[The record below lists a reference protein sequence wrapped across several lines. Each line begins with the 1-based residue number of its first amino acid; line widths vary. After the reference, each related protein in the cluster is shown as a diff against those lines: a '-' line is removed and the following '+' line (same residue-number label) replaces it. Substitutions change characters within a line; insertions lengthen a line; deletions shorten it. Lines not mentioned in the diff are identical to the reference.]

1 VFSLP
6 FHPILFKGF
15 GILFKRRLKMDSN
28 KSREKLKGFVHQEVT
43 ELFEKV
49 LDFAEVAIATPETYK
64 RFRSK
69 VLRIGNNAIR
79 NCHKE
84 LDMNY
89 DVKWSPQVETEDV
102 IEVTSR

>member
-1 VFSLP
+1 
-6 FHPILFKGF
+6 
-15 GILFKRRLKMDSN
+15 MDKN
-28 KSREKLKGFVHQEVT
+28 KSTEKLKGCIQGEIT

-49 LDFAEVAIATPETYK
+49 LDFAEVAIPSPETYK

-89 DVKWSPQVETEDV
+89 EIKWSPQVQSEDI
-102 IEVTSR
+102 IEVQPKK

>member
-1 VFSLP
+1 
-6 FHPILFKGF
+6 
-15 GILFKRRLKMDSN
+15 MDKN
-28 KSREKLKGFVHQEVT
+28 KSREKLKGFVQSEIT
-43 ELFEKV
+43 DLFEKV

-84 LDMNY
+84 VDMNY
-89 DVKWSPQVETEDV
+89 NVKWSPQVESEDV
-102 IEVTSR
+102 IEVIQK

>member
-1 VFSLP
+1 
-6 FHPILFKGF
+6 
-15 GILFKRRLKMDSN
+15 MDKN
-28 KSREKLKGFVHQEVT
+28 KSREKLKGFVQSEIT
-43 ELFEKV
+43 DLFEKV

-79 NCHKE
+79 NCQKE

-89 DVKWSPQVETEDV
+89 DVKWNPQVQSEDV
-102 IEVTSR
+102 IEVLKK

>member
-1 VFSLP
+1 
-6 FHPILFKGF
+6 
-15 GILFKRRLKMDSN
+15 MDKN
-28 KSREKLKGFVHQEVT
+28 KSMEKLKGFVQSEIT

-79 NCHKE
+79 NCQKE

-89 DVKWSPQVETEDV
+89 DVKWSPQVQSEDV
-102 IEVTSR
+102 IEVIQK